1 MKNMIVW
8 GHRGAGLR
16 EVENTLTSFRK
27 AVEMG
32 VDGIKTEAQLSKDG
46 EIILQFLPFLIINN
60 NKLSIKDLNLEEIK
74 QVKLENGDEI
84 PTLREMFE
92 EFKNTIVYCFDIK
105 EVETGIKIIDLAKE
119 YDLLEKIEITK
130 PATHKG
136 SIDSFFKPLREKSR
150 EVTLVNSFF
159 NDKQIMENNYSV
171 LKKLKELNVQVVNLL
186 HHRFNLEVFEQ
197 VKKAGFKFY
206 LWAVLFKYFMKKYIN
221 LSYDGYKIDGIFT
234 NFPDKLV
241 NLRTEVQYL

>member
-1 MKNMIVW
+1 MIIW

-16 EVENTLTSFRK
+16 EVENSITSFRK

-32 VDGIKTEAQLSKDG
+32 VDGIKTEAQLTKDG
-46 EIILQFLPFLIINN
+46 EIILRFLPYLIIDN
-60 NKLSIKDLNLEEIK
+60 NKISIKDLNLEEIK
-74 QVKLENGDEI
+74 RIKLENGDEI

-92 EFKNTIVYCFDIK
+92 EFKDSIFYCFDIR

-119 YDLLEKIEITK
+119 YDLLDKIEITK
-130 PATHKG
+130 PAVYRG
-136 SIDSFFKPLREKSR
+136 SIDAFFRPLREKSN

-159 NDKQIMENNYSV
+159 NEKQIMENNYAV
-171 LKKLKELNVQVVNLL
+171 LKKLKELNVQVVNLS

-221 LSYDGYKIDGIFT
+221 LSDDGYTVDGIFT

-241 NLRTEVQYL
+241 NLRTEVQYA

>member
-1 MKNMIVW
+1 MRNMIIW

-16 EVENTLTSFRK
+16 EVENTLTSYRK

-32 VDGIKTEAQLSKDG
+32 VDGIKTEAHLSKDG

-60 NKLSIKDLNLEEIK
+60 NKISIKDLTLEEIK

-92 EFKNTIVYCFDIK
+92 EFKNTIIYSFDIK
-105 EVETGIKIIDLAKE
+105 EVETGIKIIELAEE
-119 YDLLEKIEITK
+119 YGLLERIEITK
-130 PATHKG
+130 PATDRG
-136 SIDSFFKPLREKSR
+136 SIDAFFRPLREKSKD
-150 EVTLVNSFF
+150 VTLVNSFYSE
-159 NDKQIMENNYSV
+159 KQIMENNYAV
-171 LKKLKELNVQVVNLL
+171 LKQLKGLNVQIVNLS
-186 HHRFNLEVFEQ
+186 HHRFNLEVFKQ

-221 LSYDGYKIDGIFT
+221 LSYKGYTVDGIFT

-241 NLRTEVQYL
+241 NLRTEVQYV